1 VEYGKTSTAPDSL
14 HRGTEGFPQIEESP
28 WKGKRRFSYLG
39 MNTGIEMMQF
49 WIVRASLEPHLG
61 IMKFSASAEKIL
73 SKEFL
78 AWRD

>member
-1 VEYGKTSTAPDSL
+1 M
-14 HRGTEGFPQIEESP
+14 I
-28 WKGKRRFSYLG
+28 
-39 MNTGIEMMQF
+39 GIEMMKL

-78 AWRD
+78 AWED